1 MGMAAKEDDDAIR
14 IKPEFLRLSDGLPNE
29 VEEKK
34 QGEERKE
41 ANGGG
46 RGRERHEQED
56 RPKKKS
62 KRQRKAERAVPGFCT
77 LYARGKC
84 VHAEK
89 CKFSHDVEQ
98 FRASKPEDLPG
109 TCPYVVDGKSCPYG
123 ITCRFEGTHP
133 VMTEDWDGKA
143 LTGPEDEWN
152 GLGKELQHML
162 RKNMVRFPMADA
174 VLKEKGIRI
183 SYDKGRGNGGAATQ
197 DGNASLIKE
206 RVEHQHTRTHPRE
219 KKLID
224 FTDKTYLAP
233 LTTLGNLPFRRVCK
247 GLGVDITC
255 CEMAM
260 SVNILQ
266 GQTSEWALLRRHPSE
281 DIFGVQVCGGFADSV
296 ARSCE
301 LVEREC
307 RVDFF
312 DVNCGCPIDLVC
324 NKGAGASLLKS
335 AKRLENILRCT
346 SSVVSAPLMVKLRT
360 GYADREDERVAHKLI
375 PLTQD
380 WGASMVTL
388 HGRTRCQR
396 YSRLADWEYIKTC
409 VQQSNG
415 QQVIGNGDCFSY
427 TDYERCIQETG
438 VNTVMVARGALI
450 KPWIFRE
457 IKERRHWDISAN
469 ERMDLLRSYCKYGLE
484 HWGSDSRGVETTRRF
499 LLEWLSFLCRYVP
512 VGLLERVPQKMHLKP
527 QPYFG
532 RNDLETLFASNN
544 PSDWVKI
551 SSMLLGPPP
560 ENFVFVPKHKS
571 VGWATPDMGM
581 PNTVEQVEG

>member
-1 MGMAAKEDDDAIR
+1 MAANADVDAIR
-14 IKPEFLRLSDGLPNE
+14 IKPEYVRDCKVHPNE
-29 VEEKK
+29 EELRR
-34 QGEERKE
+34 QGNEEAG
-41 ANGGG
+41 ANEGG
-46 RGRERHEQED
+46 RGRGRCEPD
-56 RPKKKS
+56 DPPKKKS
-62 KRQRKAERAVPGFCT
+62 KRQRKAERAAPGFCT

-84 VHAEK
+84 IHAEN

-109 TCPYVVDGKSCPYG
+109 TCPFVVDGKCCPYG

-133 VMTEDWDGKA
+133 KTTENGNGIA
-143 LTGPEDEWN
+143 LTGNEDELN
-152 GLGKELQHML
+152 GLSKELQRML
-162 RKNMVRFPMADA
+162 RKNEVQFPLADA

-183 SYDKGRGNGGAATQ
+183 SYAKGCKNGETAGDAENEVLKREG
-197 DGNASLIKE
+197 D
-206 RVEHQHTRTHPRE
+206 THRKTPSYPRE

-281 DIFGVQVCGGFADSV
+281 DIFGVQVCGGFADSI

-307 RVDFF
+307 QVDFF
-312 DVNCGCPIDLVC
+312 DINCGCPIDLVC

-335 AKRLENILRCT
+335 GKRLENILRCT
-346 SSVVSAPLMVKLRT
+346 SSVVRAPLMVKFRT
-360 GYADREDERVAHKLI
+360 GYADREEERVAHKLI
-375 PLTQD
+375 PLTKD

-409 VQQSNG
+409 VEQSNG
-415 QQVIGNGDCFSY
+415 QQVIGNGDCFTY
-427 TDYERCIQETG
+427 TDYERCKQQTG

-450 KPWIFRE
+450 KPWIFTE
-457 IKERRHWDISAN
+457 IKEQRHWDISAN
-469 ERMDLLRSYCKYGLE
+469 ERMDLLRSYCRYGLE

-512 VGLLERVPQKMHLKP
+512 VGLLEQVPQKMHLKP
-527 QPYFG
+527 PPYVG

-571 VGWATPDMGM
+571 VGWATSNTGM
-581 PNTVEQVEG
+581 AGAADQVEG